1 MAQLHENAMY
11 LPRKRLRS
19 NWMRLLLCIIHN
31 SKYSDLTSWRDRCG
45 CKPTN
50 YDRIKKNESQIV
62 AKPDHSEAAN
72 KYVVTQSTGSPKTME
87 QHYTV
92 KPRNESDATREEV
105 PRGNQTLG
113 EVNMEAT
120 ITSDD
125 ILRAGG
131 FGARDDLNSFLPAAS
146 DLTDFEASLND
157 ACEYE
162 EPQGVSDRPGL
173 GWTTKAGPE

>member
-1 MAQLHENAMY
+1 MEAELV
-11 LPRKRLRS
+11 RS
-19 NWMRLLLCIIHN
+19 ELLFTFMVFAGFIDQ
-31 SKYSDLTSWRDRCG
+31 KQ
-45 CKPTN
+45 
-50 YDRIKKNESQIV
+50 KNEPQIV
-62 AKPDHSEAAN
+62 AKLDHSEAAI
-72 KYVVTQSTGSPKTME
+72 KYVVTHCTGSPKTME

-105 PRGNQTLG
+105 PQGNQTLG

-120 ITSDD
+120 VTSDD

-157 ACEYE
+157 AREYE
-162 EPQGVSDRPGL
+162 EPQGVSGRPGL
-173 GWTTKAGPE
+173 GWTPKAGSE